1 MKELELTNQ
10 LGHDIVVW
18 MENKY
23 AVTTQKQRRA
33 YLKKLF
39 AEYPKLNQENLKKIM
54 RNVKY
59 QHQKACLVMIN
70 NYCYDNNIPF
80 SIRIPSIKKQ
90 DTKMP
95 TILSSGEIELLIKAS
110 PKPYDLA
117 IRCIFNFGAG
127 LRISEII
134 KMKWDDIRW
143 IDWLKNQ
150 EFYGVALIK
159 SGKGSKDRVVN
170 IPKNLMK
177 DLYEF
182 AKQSK
187 VLNEFRIPTGSSI
200 FSFGSLTKTAT
211 EKLSSFQ
218 PKDERLKAEYV
229 QAKYNWFRY
238 NILQKHCEKAI
249 NKKIKIHSLRHSRA
263 TYLHEYENVP
273 IEDLQILLGH
283 KSLNTTMIYV
293 NVNPR
298 SVFEKLKET
307 KEI

>member
-1 MKELELTNQ
+1 
-10 LGHDIVVW
+10 
-18 MENKY
+18 
-23 AVTTQKQRRA
+23 
-33 YLKKLF
+33 
-39 AEYPKLNQENLKKIM
+39 
-54 RNVKY
+54 
-59 QHQKACLVMIN
+59 MIN
-70 NYCYDNNIPF
+70 SYCYDTNIPF
-80 SIRIPSIKKQ
+80 SIKIPSIKKQ

-95 TILSSGEIELLIKAS
+95 TILSSAEIELLIKAA

-143 IDWLKNQ
+143 IDWLRNQ
-150 EFYGVALIK
+150 DHYGVAVIK
-159 SGKGSKDRVVN
+159 AGKGSKDRVVN
-170 IPKNLMK
+170 IPKLLMK
-177 DLYEF
+177 DLYDY
-182 AKQSK
+182 AKEQD
-187 VLNEFRIPTGSSI
+187 VLNEFRVPTGSSI
-200 FSFGSLTKTAT
+200 FSFGTLSKKTT
-211 EKLSSFQ
+211 EKLQGLDSRNEMLQ
-218 PKDERLKAEYV
+218 AEYI

-238 NILQKHCEKAI
+238 HVLQRHCEKAI

-263 TYLHEYENVP
+263 TYLHEYEKVP

-293 NVNPR
+293 KVNPL

>member
-1 MKELELTNQ
+1 MDELKLTDELGRN
-10 LGHDIVVW
+10 IIAW
-18 MENKY
+18 MQNKY
-23 AVTTQKQRRA
+23 AVTTQKQRRSF
-33 YLKKLF
+33 LKRMFKQ
-39 AEYPKLNQENLKKIM
+39 YQTLNQETLKAIM
-54 RNVKY
+54 KGVKH
-59 QHQKACLVMIN
+59 QHQRACLVMIEE
-70 NYCYDNNIPF
+70 YCTDNNISF
-80 SIRIPSIKKQ
+80 NLKIPSVKKQ
-90 DTKMP
+90 DAKLP
-95 TILSSGEIELLIKAS
+95 TILSSAEIDLLIKAT

-143 IDWLKNQ
+143 IDWLKNKDS
-150 EFYGVALIK
+150 YGVALIK
-159 SGKGSKDRVVN
+159 AGKGSKDRVVN

-182 AKQSK
+182 AKQQE
-187 VLNEFRIPTGSSI
+187 VLNEFRVPTGHSI
-200 FSFGSLTKTAT
+200 FSFGSFTDKKTAA
-211 EKLSSFQ
+211 LQ
-218 PKDERLKAEYV
+218 GLNPKDEKLQMEYV
-229 QAKYNWFRY
+229 QTKYNWFRY

-263 TYLHEYENVP
+263 TYLHEYEHVP
-273 IEDLQILLGH
+273 VEDLQVLLGH

-293 NVNPR
+293 KVNPL

>member
-1 MKELELTNQ
+1 MDELALTNE
-10 LGHDIVVW
+10 LGSNIIGW
-18 MENKY
+18 MQSKY
-23 AVTTQKQRRA
+23 SVTTQKQRRY
-33 YLKKLF
+33 YLKRLF
-39 AEYPKLNQENLKKIM
+39 VEYPILNQESLKKIM
-54 RNVKY
+54 KKVKH
-59 QHQKACLVMIN
+59 QHQRACLVMIN
-70 NYCYDNNIPF
+70 SYCYDNNIPF
-80 SIRIPSIKKQ
+80 NIRIPSIKKQ
-90 DTKMP
+90 YVKIP
-95 TILSSGEIELLIKAS
+95 VILSSAEIELLIKAT

-134 KMKWDDIRW
+134 KLSWDHIRW
-143 IDWLKNQ
+143 VDWLRNQ
-150 EFYGVALIK
+150 ESYGVALIK

-170 IPKNLMK
+170 IPKALMK
-177 DLYEF
+177 DLYSF
-182 AKQSK
+182 AKEQD
-187 VLNEFRIPTGSSI
+187 VLNEFRIPTGGSI
-200 FSFGSLTKTAT
+200 FKFGTLSVCLTKR
-211 EKLSSFQ
+211 LQ
-218 PKDERLKAEYV
+218 GLNPKDERLQAEYL

-283 KSLNTTMIYV
+283 KSITTTMIYV
-293 NVNPR
+293 KVNPL